1 MKRIAQIIS
10 YLALAATL
18 LPAVL
23 FFADKL
29 ELPLAKL
36 WMLVAAAG
44 LVRRY
49 AALDG
54 AQGDRLTPL
63 LVGVNEVHEAL
74 DVIALRQPGLF
85 LAHL

>member
-36 WMLVAAAG
+36 WMLAAALWSG
-44 LVRRY
+44 SLPRRS
-49 AALDG
+49 G
-54 AQGDRLTPL
+54 WSTRRP
-63 LVGVNEVHEAL
+63 
-74 DVIALRQPGLF
+74 I
-85 LAHL
+85 

>member
-23 FFADKL
+23 FFADRL

-36 WMLVAAAG
+36 WMLG
-44 LVRRY
+44 
-49 AALDG
+49 AALVWFV
-54 AQGDRLTPL
+54 ATPL
-63 LVGVNEVHEAL
+63 WMEHKAT
-74 DVIALRQPGLF
+74 D
-85 LAHL
+85 